1 MKTILIVDDKK
12 VLRDALI
19 DYLGSNEYEFV
30 EAESGEIAL
39 EKARE
44 AKIDLVLLD
53 VNLPGIDGIR
63 TLKLLKKIDPTL
75 IIIGLTGE
83 LTIDIRNELIR
94 NGAVDV
100 HAKSAIYEKLIPAI
114 EKALDG
120 SIESTVLSD
129 DLDLVAVADKLKSEN
144 RWEESAIYLKEAGF
158 EQKLMGNISIAKEL
172 MNEAVARFERAG
184 RTSKAKQLRNLLEEL
199 FI

>member
-1 MKTILIVDDKK
+1 MKNILIVDDKK
-12 VLRDALI
+12 LLRETLI
-19 DYLGSNEYEFV
+19 DYLGDSNFKFV

-44 AKIDLVLLD
+44 EKIDLVLLD

-63 TLKLLKKIDPTL
+63 TLKLLRKINPEL
-75 IIIGLTGE
+75 LIIGLTGE

-114 EKALDG
+114 EKALAG
-120 SIESTVLSD
+120 TIESTVLSD
-129 DLDLVAVADKLKSEN
+129 DLDLVAVADQLKAEN

-158 EQKLMGNISIAKEL
+158 EQKLLGDIEKAREL
-172 MNEAVARFERAG
+172 MQEAVSRFDRAG
-184 RTSKAKQLRNLLEEL
+184 RTSKAKQLRDILEDL
-199 FI
+199 